1 MEAKVKRA
9 YDNSRRHA
17 AAASARTR
25 IIDAAAALFV
35 ERGYGATT
43 IEDIAAAAGVS
54 RATVFASAGAK
65 PALLKAAFDATLAG
79 DHLPVPMSERPEA
92 KAMEAEP
99 DPGRML
105 DYYAEVATGRAR
117 RIAPLQAVIRHAA
130 GADADVAALWNE
142 TEAQRRRGAGI
153 VVARLRRKAGP
164 HSELP
169 DERAADVVWIL
180 NDAALYRSLV
190 TDRGWPEPEYTAWLA
205 HSLRAQL
212 LR

>member
-1 MEAKVKRA
+1 MSVRE
-9 YDNSRRHA
+9 
-17 AAASARTR
+17 R
-25 IIDAAAALFV
+25 IIDAAATLFV

-43 IEDIAAAAGVS
+43 IEEIAAAAGVS
-54 RATVFASAGAK
+54 RATVFANAGAK

-79 DHLPVPMSERPEA
+79 DHVPVPMSERPEA

-130 GADADVAALWNE
+130 GADTDVAALWSE

-180 NDAALYRSLV
+180 IDAALYRSLV

>member
-1 MEAKVKRA
+1 
-9 YDNSRRHA
+9 
-17 AAASARTR
+17 
-25 IIDAAAALFV
+25 
-35 ERGYGATT
+35 
-43 IEDIAAAAGVS
+43 
-54 RATVFASAGAK
+54 
-65 PALLKAAFDATLAG
+65 
-79 DHLPVPMSERPEA
+79 
-92 KAMEAEP
+92 
-99 DPGRML
+99 ML

-117 RIAPLQAVIRHAA
+117 RIAPLHAVIRHAA
-130 GADADVAALWNE
+130 GADTDVAALWNE

-153 VVARLRRKAGP
+153 VVAWLRRKAGP
-164 HSELP
+164 HSDLP

>member
-9 YDNSRRHA
+9 YDNSRRRA

-25 IIDAAAALFV
+25 IIDAAAALFT

-43 IEDIAAAAGVS
+43 IEDIAAAGVS

-130 GADADVAALWNE
+130 GVDPDVAALWNE

-164 HSELP
+164 HSQLP

-205 HSLRAQL
+205 RSLCAQL

>member
-1 MEAKVKRA
+1 
-9 YDNSRRHA
+9 
-17 AAASARTR
+17 
-25 IIDAAAALFV
+25 
-35 ERGYGATT
+35 
-43 IEDIAAAAGVS
+43 
-54 RATVFASAGAK
+54 
-65 PALLKAAFDATLAG
+65 
-79 DHLPVPMSERPEA
+79 MSERPEA

-130 GADADVAALWNE
+130 GVDPDVAALWNE

-164 HSELP
+164 HSQLP